1 MSTETKHGVL
11 FEYAILH
18 HSKPTKAEEE
28 KGTKA
33 KTSLLIEPKRVI
45 ALDENQ
51 VLLMAAREI
60 PLEYT
65 DGKLDEVE
73 VVIRPF

>member
-1 MSTETKHGVL
+1 MAHGKL

-28 KGTKA
+28 KGVKP
-33 KTSLLIEPKRVI
+33 KTTLLKEPTRVI
-45 ALDENQ
+45 AADDNQ
-51 VLLMAAREI
+51 VLLLAAREI
-60 PLEYT
+60 PVEYT

-73 VVIRPF
+73 VVIQPF